1 MFHMM
6 QPEILLVDDERD
18 ILELGLTTLREAG
31 YTVQSAISGDI
42 AMVLIEQG
50 LNFDLLITDI
60 VMPGQLDGFALAQ
73 KVKEYLPKTAIVYA
87 TGYTRA
93 INMRAH
99 GVPEG
104 QLLLKPWRL
113 DELLAVV
120 GAAMSAA
127 HREGAGTAA
136 ATPAASR

>member
-1 MFHMM
+1 MTPMM

-18 ILELGLTTLREAG
+18 ILELGLSTLREAG

-42 AMVLIEQG
+42 ALILIEQG
-50 LNFDLLITDI
+50 LHFDLLITDI
-60 VMPGQLDGFALAQ
+60 VMPGQLDGFGLAQ
-73 KVKEYLPKTAIVYA
+73 KVKEFVPRAGIVYA
-87 TGYTRA
+87 TGYARA
-93 INMRAH
+93 INMRAQ

-120 GAAMSAA
+120 DSAISTA
-127 HREGAGTAA
+127 H
-136 ATPAASR
+136 

>member
-1 MFHMM
+1 MM

-18 ILELGLTTLREAG
+18 ILELGMLTLREAG

-42 AMVLIEQG
+42 AMVLIEEG
-50 LNFDLLITDI
+50 LHFDLLITDI

-73 KVKEYLPKTAIVYA
+73 KVREHVPKAGIVYA
-87 TGYTRA
+87 TGYSRA
-93 INMRAH
+93 FNMRAQ

-120 GAAMSAA
+120 DAAIS
-127 HREGAGTAA
+127 
-136 ATPAASR
+136 PAQ

>member
-1 MFHMM
+1 MM

-18 ILELGLTTLREAG
+18 ILELGMLTLREAG

-42 AMVLIEQG
+42 AMVLIEEG
-50 LNFDLLITDI
+50 LHFDLLITDI
-60 VMPGQLDGFALAQ
+60 VMPGQLDGFALAR
-73 KVKEYLPKTAIVYA
+73 KVKEYVPQAGIVYA
-87 TGYTRA
+87 TGYSRA
-93 INMRAH
+93 FHMRTQ

-120 GAAMSAA
+120 DAAMSPA
-127 HREGAGTAA
+127 H
-136 ATPAASR
+136 

>member
-1 MFHMM
+1 MM
-6 QPEILLVDDERD
+6 QPAILLVDDERD
-18 ILELGLTTLREAG
+18 ILELGMLTLREAG
-31 YTVQSAISGDI
+31 YTVQSAVSGDI
-42 AMVLIEQG
+42 AMVLIQEG

-73 KVKEYLPKTAIVYA
+73 KVREYLPRAGIVYA
-87 TGYTRA
+87 TGYSRA
-93 INMRAH
+93 INMRAQ

-120 GAAMSAA
+120 DAAISPT
-127 HREGAGTAA
+127 H
-136 ATPAASR
+136 